1 MKAFRALVA
10 RVAPLA
16 VVLVALVGGAAG
28 WWGG

>member
-10 RVAPLA
+10 RVAPLG

-28 WWGG
+28 RWGG